1 MITKKRELSCVHAAS
16 VPGARLEVHA
26 AAMALELRAGMRVWL
41 VGKDGSSDPFLGGV
55 CESVQPGGTLKLK
68 MDAGGEM
75 SADPQKCAGR
85 SSNAPHWQSLALAC
99 APSRRSF
106 ESWLG

>member
-41 VGKDGSSDPFLGGV
+41 VGKDGSSD
-55 CESVQPGGTLKLK
+55 Q
-68 MDAGGEM
+68 AGGWIV
-75 SADPQKCAGR
+75 ANFAL
-85 SSNAPHWQSLALAC
+85 QS
-99 APSRRSF
+99 PRRSWEF
-106 ESWLG
+106 AARSEEEAREWANAFDQTLFRMSSKAANVVRV